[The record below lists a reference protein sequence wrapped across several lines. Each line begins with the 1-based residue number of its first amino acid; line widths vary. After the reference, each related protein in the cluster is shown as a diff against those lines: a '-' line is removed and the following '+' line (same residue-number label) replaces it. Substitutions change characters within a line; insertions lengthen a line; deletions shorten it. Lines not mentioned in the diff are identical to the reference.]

1 MSKILYILI
10 LLNIFILSF
19 GENAE
24 LKNKEFM
31 QNLYGE
37 NKEITGE
44 YDNTLSVEC
53 NNGIFVGNK
62 TNDVLSFKGIP
73 YAKPPIGDLRWKDP
87 ILAEDNNKVYQ
98 AYYFGKSPIQKEYYT
113 QLGSFYPKS
122 EDCLYLNIWVNTKDS
137 STDKPVMVFIHGG
150 NYRGGAT
157 SDPLYDGYN
166 LIEKYSDI
174 ILITVEYRLGLLGF
188 IDFSSV
194 PGGEDYKTSTNLGL
208 LDQICALK
216 WIQKNIKKFG
226 GDPQKITLFGN
237 SAGGVSA
244 SLLSLIDGT
253 EGLFKR
259 IISQSGPMSLTFSS
273 EESKDL
279 TKRLLKKSGASN
291 MKDLLSLSEEK
302 ILEIYTS
309 LNDYSNYAPRDGI
322 VLPTD
327 LYDKYKSGVTKNL
340 DMLLG
345 SNKDEVRYWAKT
357 RGEFIF
363 KLILP
368 ILYENDFKKLS
379 DEDKKNVEDFMKLQN
394 DKKIWNIAEFY
405 NELIFRIPIIKQA
418 EYHSESGGNTY
429 VYNWQYHGEDES
441 FGAYHGIELPYIFNN
456 YEGNS
461 YNGKKINIDIAN
473 KVQDMWV
480 NFARTGN
487 PSTPDFVWE
496 KYESDKRKTII
507 LNEKIEIIED
517 YKSDQRE
524 LIEPL
529 LKYNFNA
536 DFSRLSFNVPQVY
549 KIVATII
556 FALLALFGLIY
567 LFRK

>member
-1 MSKILYILI
+1 
-10 LLNIFILSF
+10 
-19 GENAE
+19 
-24 LKNKEFM
+24 
-31 QNLYGE
+31 
-37 NKEITGE
+37 
-44 YDNTLSVEC
+44 
-53 NNGIFVGNK
+53 
-62 TNDVLSFKGIP
+62 
-73 YAKPPIGDLRWKDP
+73 
-87 ILAEDNNKVYQ
+87 
-98 AYYFGKSPIQKEYYT
+98 
-113 QLGSFYPKS
+113 
-122 EDCLYLNIWVNTKDS
+122 
-137 STDKPVMVFIHGG
+137 
-150 NYRGGAT
+150 
-157 SDPLYDGYN
+157 
-166 LIEKYSDI
+166 
-174 ILITVEYRLGLLGF
+174 
-188 IDFSSV
+188 
-194 PGGEDYKTSTNLGL
+194 
-208 LDQICALK
+208 
-216 WIQKNIKKFG
+216 
-226 GDPQKITLFGN
+226 
-237 SAGGVSA
+237 
-244 SLLSLIDGT
+244 
-253 EGLFKR
+253 
-259 IISQSGPMSLTFSS
+259 
-273 EESKDL
+273 
-279 TKRLLKKSGASN
+279 
-291 MKDLLSLSEEK
+291 
-302 ILEIYTS
+302 
-309 LNDYSNYAPRDGI
+309 
-322 VLPTD
+322 
-327 LYDKYKSGVTKNL
+327 
-340 DMLLG
+340 
-345 SNKDEVRYWAKT
+345 
-357 RGEFIF
+357 
-363 KLILP
+363 
-368 ILYENDFKKLS
+368 
-379 DEDKKNVEDFMKLQN
+379 MKLQN

-487 PSTPDFVWE
+487 PSTSDFVWE

>member
-1 MSKILYILI
+1 
-10 LLNIFILSF
+10 
-19 GENAE
+19 
-24 LKNKEFM
+24 
-31 QNLYGE
+31 
-37 NKEITGE
+37 
-44 YDNTLSVEC
+44 
-53 NNGIFVGNK
+53 
-62 TNDVLSFKGIP
+62 
-73 YAKPPIGDLRWKDP
+73 
-87 ILAEDNNKVYQ
+87 
-98 AYYFGKSPIQKEYYT
+98 
-113 QLGSFYPKS
+113 
-122 EDCLYLNIWVNTKDS
+122 
-137 STDKPVMVFIHGG
+137 MVFIHGG

-340 DMLLG
+340 DMHVWLL
-345 SNKDEVRYWAKT
+345 V
-357 RGEFIF
+357 
-363 KLILP
+363 
-368 ILYENDFKKLS
+368 
-379 DEDKKNVEDFMKLQN
+379 
-394 DKKIWNIAEFY
+394 
-405 NELIFRIPIIKQA
+405 
-418 EYHSESGGNTY
+418 
-429 VYNWQYHGEDES
+429 
-441 FGAYHGIELPYIFNN
+441 
-456 YEGNS
+456 
-461 YNGKKINIDIAN
+461 
-473 KVQDMWV
+473 
-480 NFARTGN
+480 
-487 PSTPDFVWE
+487 
-496 KYESDKRKTII
+496 
-507 LNEKIEIIED
+507 
-517 YKSDQRE
+517 
-524 LIEPL
+524 
-529 LKYNFNA
+529 
-536 DFSRLSFNVPQVY
+536 
-549 KIVATII
+549 
-556 FALLALFGLIY
+556 
-567 LFRK
+567 